1 MRPEDNQTNRR
12 VGTPQEPSRT
22 QGANFNTGQQQAA
35 ADIVRSQ
42 IDSIYASSQGSAED
56 PTQPQPAPRPQP
68 EVQPQPRPQQPL
80 ATPATQQ
87 VQPQLTQAAQPQPQ
101 PSQASAQPQPT
112 PTPQAQSI
120 DPANPYD
127 RSTTASGSGDIQK
140 QQWEQYHSAWQNYY
154 QRYYERYYVNQ
165 VGRARTN
172 LEQRAA
178 RASDSAVGSTQPA
191 SQSISSSDRVGVSK
205 DDALRDLRER
215 ILNKAKNQAVKV
227 RKSRHFIPIIA
238 AVCIV
243 MVFVFLQYNRV
254 MFSAVQAYV
263 MPGNIEPQNL
273 VVDPANNDD
282 VGPEPRLI
290 IPKINVDVPVMYGV
304 GNDYNSQMKAMEKGV
319 AHFAIPGANSVPG
332 QIGNTVISGHSSN
345 DWLDSGD
352 YKFIFAQLSKLKKD
366 DVFYAN
372 YKGKRYTY
380 QVTKKEEVKPSEV
393 GALVYDTDK
402 PVLTLITCTPLGT
415 ALRRLLVTAEQ
426 ISPDPAAAKPSDSTS
441 SDGKAGT
448 IPGNS
453 PTFVERIFGG

>member
-1 MRPEDNQTNRR
+1 MRPEDNQTNGR

-42 IDSIYASSQGSAED
+42 IDSIYASAQPEPAQQ
-56 PTQPQPAPRPQP
+56 PQPQPAPAQP
-68 EVQPQPRPQQPL
+68 S
-80 ATPATQQ
+80 
-87 VQPQLTQAAQPQPQ
+87 AQPQPQ
-101 PSQASAQPQPT
+101 PTQHQQPATKPQPVATQAHPQPQPT
-112 PTPQAQSI
+112 QQPAQSI
-120 DPANPYD
+120 EPSNPYD
-127 RSTTASGSGDIQK
+127 RSTAASGSGDIQK
-140 QQWEQYHSAWQNYY
+140 QQWQQYHSAWQNYY

-165 VGRARTN
+165 VGRARTS

-178 RASDSAVGSTQPA
+178 RATNSAIGSAQPA
-191 SQSISSSDRVGVSK
+191 GETTSSTERVGISK
-205 DDALRDLRER
+205 DDALHDLRER
-215 ILNKAKNQAVKV
+215 LLGKVKNQAVKV

-243 MVFVFLQYNRV
+243 MIFVFLQYNRV
-254 MFSAVQAYV
+254 LFGAVQAYV
-263 MPGNIEPQNL
+263 MPGNMEPQNL
-273 VVDPANNDD
+273 VVDPTNNDD

-290 IPKINVDVPVMYGV
+290 IPKINVDVPVIYGI

-319 AHFAIPGANSVPG
+319 AHFGIPGANSVPG
-332 QIGNTVISGHSSN
+332 QVGNTVISGHSSN

-380 QVTKKEEVKPSEV
+380 QVTKMEEVKPTEV
-393 GALVYDTDK
+393 DALVYDTDK
-402 PVLTLITCTPLGT
+402 PVMTLITCTPLGT

-426 ISPDPAAAKPSDSTS
+426 ISPDPAAAKPSDSS
-441 SDGKAGT
+441 SAGGQAGT

-453 PTFVERIFGG
+453 PTFVERIFGV